1 MQAKNKIVLINF
13 FVLAIFVADR
23 WFKLLFLKKFP
34 QREFFL
40 IGNYLKLKLAVNAGI
55 AFGLNLPSWLIIS
68 LYCLIIFL
76 LFWLL
81 PAYWRKNES
90 YKLLA
95 VELII
100 AGAFSNLFDR
110 LRVGQ
115 VIDYLDLKYYSIF
128 NLADTMIVVGIIIL
142 IVSDIKK
149 DIKITSSKSQIPSN
163 QF

>member
-1 MQAKNKIVLINF
+1 MRAKNKIVLINF

-40 IGNYLKLKLAVNAGI
+40 IGDWLKLKLATNAGI
-55 AFGLNLPSWLIIS
+55 AFGFALPSWLIIS
-68 LYCLIIFL
+68 LYCFIIFF

-115 VIDYLDLKYYSIF
+115 VVDYIDLKYYSIF
-128 NLADTMIVVGIIIL
+128 NLADIIIVAGVIIL
-142 IVSDIKK
+142 IAINWKK
-149 DIKITSSKSQIPSN
+149 EKEKL
-163 QF
+163 